1 MNRGQILRTAGGLCL
16 TALDL
21 WIDFLI
27 LAGEDRKIKPTKRV
41 AAIDRHKGRL
51 FREQDGRCRYCGVSK
66 RIRNLQIEHMKPVV
80 RGGSNSYE
88 NLQLTCRECNNRK
101 GIQTDAEFRQR
112 YRSLLPA
119 GRRIPGVP
127 IPQAAFKA
135 VTRRTTQSAEVKA
148 FRKTKYLSPRER
160 VGGGAVATGGVVFVA
175 MLILVGSA
183 GTGLVLLFALLGGAV
198 GVGIFLRANHTG
210 KFADL

>member
-1 MNRGQILRTAGGLCL
+1 MNKGQILRAVGNLCL

-27 LAGEDRKIKPTKRV
+27 LVGEDRKIKPTKRV
-41 AAIDRHKGRL
+41 AAIEKHKPRL
-51 FREQDGRCRYCGVSK
+51 FREQDGRCRYCGASK
-66 RIRNLQIEHMKPVV
+66 RIRNLQIEHMTPVV
-80 RGGSNSYE
+80 RGGSNVYE
-88 NLQLTCRECNNRK
+88 NLQLTCRDCNNRK
-101 GIQTDAEFRQR
+101 GIQTDGEFRQR

-127 IPQAAFKA
+127 IPQAAFTA

-148 FRKTKYLSPRER
+148 FRKTKYFSPRES
-160 VGGGAVATGGVVFVA
+160 VAGGATVTGGVVFVA

-183 GTGLVLLFALLGGAV
+183 GTGLLLLSILVGGAV
-198 GVGIFLRANHTG
+198 GVGIFLRASHTG
-210 KFADL
+210 KFMV